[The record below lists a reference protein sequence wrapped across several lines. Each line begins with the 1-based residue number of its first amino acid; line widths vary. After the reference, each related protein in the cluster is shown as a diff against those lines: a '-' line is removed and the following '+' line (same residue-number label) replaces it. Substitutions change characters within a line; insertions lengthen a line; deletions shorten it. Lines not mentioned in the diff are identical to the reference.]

1 MSDETRDFYSHDHH
15 GHGHGHGH
23 GANTSSSSFPF
34 FFTDPNYS
42 LLAAPTFT
50 PSSISQDPQN
60 MSFTHDF
67 LHDSMDYGA
76 ALERAFDVSC
86 SSSSQVF
93 SPSIDDLK
101 MDGRGSGIGDLMEG
115 GGGDRNNGPATPNSS
130 VSSSSTEAAN
140 EEDSAKSK
148 KERQLNKETCDDS
161 HHQDGN
167 ESTPKKLSSKPKR
180 KVEKRQRE
188 PRFAFM
194 TQSEVD
200 HLEDG
205 YRWRKYGQKAVKN
218 SPYPRSYYRCT
229 SQKCTV
235 KKRVERSF
243 QDPSIVITTYE
254 GQHSHHSPAT
264 IRGNAARMLAVP
276 PPSSLLAPPSG
287 MAGIVPTFAPQELL
301 LQQLMPSTGNAA
313 TMNRLQIN
321 QQTTHLIHYQ
331 QQQPQFPHDYGLLQD
346 MLPPFAH
353 QEDQQP

>member
-1 MSDETRDFYSHDHH
+1 MSDETRNFYNHDHH
-15 GHGHGHGH
+15 GHGHGT
-23 GANTSSSSFPF
+23 NTSSSSFPF
-34 FFTDPNYS
+34 FFTDPNS
-42 LLAAPTFT
+42 LFNQVSSSSLAPTFT

-60 MSFTHDF
+60 MSFTDF
-67 LHDSMDYGA
+67 LHDSAMDYG

-93 SPSIDDLK
+93 SPSIDDQK
-101 MDGRGSGIGDLMEG
+101 TDIGSGGLGDLMGG

-148 KERQLNKETCDDS
+148 KERQLHKETCDDN
-161 HHQDGN
+161 HQDGN

-254 GQHSHHSPAT
+254 GQHNHHSPAT
-264 IRGNAARMLAVP
+264 IRGNTARLLTVP
-276 PPSSLLAPPSG
+276 PPSSLLAPQSG
-287 MAGIVPTFAPQELL
+287 MAGIVPTFPPQELL
-301 LQQLMPSTGNAA
+301 LQQLMSSTGNAA

-321 QQTTHLIHYQ
+321 QQTAPLHQ
-331 QQQPQFPHDYGLLQD
+331 QQQPHFPDYGLLQD

-353 QEDQQP
+353 QDHQQP